1 MCNECKEKL
10 TAEVKNLMNA
20 PSCCPEAKAA
30 CQKWLDADGNEAAT
44 KALKAEVEADIMP
57 IDGLIAF
64 AGSEAGENVFGKEVA
79 GNILAHAKEI
89 KANGATHCDCPACT
103 ACAAILEIL
112 K

>member
-30 CQKWLDADGNEAAT
+30 CQKWLDSNGDEATT

-57 IDGLIAF
+57 IDGLIA
-64 AGSEAGENVFGKEVA
+64 
-79 GNILAHAKEI
+79 LAPK
-89 KANGATHCDCPACT
+89 
-103 ACAAILEIL
+103 LE
-112 K
+112 KTFSVKK

>member
-30 CQKWLDADGNEAAT
+30 CQKWLDSNGDEAAT

-79 GNILAHAKEI
+79 GNILTHAKDI
-89 KANGATHCDCPACT
+89 KSQGATHCDCPACT